1 MNRFLADTSVMAWRN
16 LRRTLRLPEM
26 VVFATIQPVMF
37 VVLFRYVFGGAID
50 TGDTSYVNFLM
61 AGIFVQT
68 IAFGS
73 FGTALGLVEDLQR
86 GVIDR
91 FRSLPMKHGAVVLG
105 RIIND
110 ISINLISIIVMV
122 VVGVLVGFRP
132 EGSPLELLLAFALM
146 LLISFSFSWI
156 GATIGLT
163 LRTVEAVNSGG
174 FLWMFPLTF
183 VSSAF
188 VPVESMPEWLQGF
201 AEYQPFTRMVDAV
214 RALSLGLPA
223 RADVIASVLWCLA
236 IIAVFV
242 PVSMM
247 QFRKAA
253 ARS

>member
-1 MNRFLADTSVMAWRN
+1 MNRFFADTSVMAWRN

-50 TGDTSYVNFLM
+50 TGSTSYVNFLM

-68 IAFGS
+68 VAFGS
-73 FGTALGLVEDLQR
+73 FGTALGLVDDLQR
-86 GVIDR
+86 GVVDR
-91 FRSLPMKHGAVVLG
+91 FRSLPMNHGAVVLG

-122 VVGVLVGFRP
+122 IVGVIVGFRP
-132 EGSPLELLLAFALM
+132 TGSPLELLLGFGILV
-146 LLISFSFSWI
+146 LVSFSFSWI
-156 GATIGLT
+156 GATIGLS

-188 VPVESMPEWLQGF
+188 VPVDSMPGWLQGF

-214 RALSLGLPA
+214 RALSLNQPA
-223 RADVIASVLWCLA
+223 ADHVIASVLWCLA
-236 IIAVFV
+236 IIAVFL
-242 PVSMM
+242 PISMR
-247 QFRKAA
+247 QFRRAA
-253 ARS
+253 LRA